1 MKGQSRRT
9 TFFHVKST
17 EDLSVWGFVTKDNT
31 LLQHNCLINI
41 KTLLALGDL
50 FFYSLLPISAS
61 CVLAK
66 NSENVSL
73 SLHSPNSLIDFWW
86 RFSLTQCKEDDHL
99 SEVNRKFWRMDPI
112 LHNEP
117 SNNYPMLWMFQR
129 FPESRVW
136 GKVFVLTVDYSG
148 GSIFLAN
155 FEVLCGMCHFK
166 GWHIETFVHDSHRH
180 G

>member
-17 EDLSVWGFVTKDNT
+17 EDLSVWGFVEKDNT

-99 SEVNRKFWRMDPI
+99 SEVNRKFWRLDPI

-117 SNNYPMLWMFQR
+117 SNNCPDALD
-129 FPESRVW
+129 V
-136 GKVFVLTVDYSG
+136 SG
-148 GSIFLAN
+148 FSWKQSLRQGLS
-155 FEVLCGMCHFK
+155 
-166 GWHIETFVHDSHRH
+166 SHCWLLR
-180 G
+180 GLNLSSWFWSTMWNVSL